1 MLWYGHLHSAS
12 GNSFRCVGV
21 PVVLRQ
27 LRVTKEL
34 ERFPQK
40 TRKTLP
46 VESIGVG
53 MAHTI
58 QKSARNISHLKQ
70 NSNGKMS
77 PERDTKTVGCDSLKR
92 KVSKESRMIKL

>member
-1 MLWYGHLHSAS
+1 MSSKRVLWYGHLHSTT
-12 GNSFRCVGV
+12 GNSFRCVCEAV
-21 PVVLRQ
+21 ILWQ
-27 LRVTKEL
+27 LCVAKEL

-40 TRKTLP
+40 MWKTLL

-70 NSNGKMS
+70 NSNGEMS
-77 PERDTKTVGCDSLKR
+77 PKRDTKVVENDSLKR
-92 KVSKESRMIKL
+92 IVSKES